1 MRIRWILEYAGDGV
15 YDVVR
20 NGRRLR
26 SNVTSETALRYL
38 RKHRKPGETAM
49 VEEKDGYRVPL
60 STLL

>member
-1 MRIRWILEYAGDGV
+1 MTTSWVLEYVDDGV

-26 SNVTSETALRYL
+26 NGVPTQTALRYL
-38 RKHRKPGETAM
+38 RRYRKSGERVM

-60 STLL
+60 STVL